1 MTKKPSQGY
10 LINRVI
16 YFNYQFKENMLASC
30 MKGSH
35 LMTLR
40 KLISTLVLISFFNSI
55 MISSVMASPNQNAK
69 PTIAILNFQSN
80 TGDASIDA
88 MLSTG
93 AAETIISDLSMIQ
106 EIIVVERTR
115 IVEVMQE
122 IELGMTGI
130 IDDKT
135 AQQAGKLI
143 GVQYILMGHWQKF
156 GDQFRV
162 NARLVEVETG
172 NIVVSIKET
181 GNENRVFDLQDSI
194 SEQILAN
201 LQITISESD
210 KAKIHKRETVSIE
223 AYQEFSKGLMEYDK
237 GNLTATNY
245 HMQKSLEYDPD
256 YAKPKEYIWISAG
269 AKPGR
274 LEKAIGF
281 DQAKSKGG
289 FVLKQV
295 VIGAISL
302 GGVAYLATSVGEN
315 QPKTD
320 AEKNTRNMI
329 VLGCATFGGLTGL
342 VIGLSSKKVEKK

>member
-1 MTKKPSQGY
+1 MSAKK
-10 LINRVI
+10 I
-16 YFNYQFKENMLASC
+16 
-30 MKGSH
+30 
-35 LMTLR
+35 
-40 KLISTLVLISFFNSI
+40 ISILVLITFVNSI
-55 MISSVMASPNQNAK
+55 CVSSLFASQNQNAK
-69 PTIAILNFQSN
+69 PTVAILNFQSN

-93 AAETIISDLSMIQ
+93 SAETIISDLSLIQ
-106 EIIVVERTR
+106 EITVVERTR
-115 IVEVMQE
+115 IVEVMKE

-130 IDDKT
+130 IDDET
-135 AQQAGKLI
+135 AQQAGKLM

-156 GDQFRV
+156 ADQFRV

-181 GNENRVFDLQDSI
+181 GNVNSVFDLQDSI
-194 SEQILAN
+194 SEQILSN

-210 KAKIHKRETVSIE
+210 KAKIRKRETVSIE
-223 AYQEFSKGLMEYDK
+223 AYKEFSRGLTEYDK
-237 GNLTATNY
+237 GNKTETNY
-245 HMQKSLEYDPD
+245 HMQKALEYDPD
-256 YAKPKEYIWISAG
+256 YAKPKEYIWVAASS

-281 DQAKSKGG
+281 DKAETKSG
-289 FVLKQV
+289 FILKQV
-295 VIGAISL
+295 AIGAISL

-320 AEKNTRNMI
+320 EEKKTRNMI
-329 VLGCATFGGLTGL
+329 VMGCAAFGGLTGL

>member
-1 MTKKPSQGY
+1 
-10 LINRVI
+10 
-16 YFNYQFKENMLASC
+16 
-30 MKGSH
+30 
-35 LMTLR
+35 
-40 KLISTLVLISFFNSI
+40 
-55 MISSVMASPNQNAK
+55 MASPNQNAK

-80 TGDASIDA
+80 TGDTSIDA

-93 AAETIISDLSMIQ
+93 SAETIISDLSLIK
-106 EIIVVERTR
+106 EITVVERTR
-115 IVEVMQE
+115 ILEVMQE

-130 IDDKT
+130 IDEET
-135 AQQAGKLI
+135 AQQAGKLM
-143 GVQYILMGHWQKF
+143 GVQYILMGHWQRF
-156 GDQFRV
+156 GEQFRV
-162 NARLVEVETG
+162 NARLVEIETG
-172 NIVVSIKET
+172 KIVVSIKET
-181 GNENRVFDLQDSI
+181 GNENSVFDLQDKI
-194 SEQILAN
+194 SEQILSN
-201 LQITISESD
+201 LEISISESE
-210 KAKIHKRETVSIE
+210 KVEIHKRETVSIE
-223 AYQEFSKGLMEYDK
+223 AYKEFSKGLTEYDK
-237 GNLTATNY
+237 GNKTATNY
-245 HMQKSLEYDPD
+245 HMQKALEYDPD

-320 AEKNTRNMI
+320 TEKKTRNMI